1 MQFSIT
7 IGVFILMVLPFLILI
22 ISLIDAIVT
31 TNSINNL
38 FLVFLF
44 IFSFCDV
51 LLIYLTNYYQLREAK
66 THNVMYFLGT
76 PIGCFIISISFILS
90 IISSEKKGVIKW
102 RDRIYHY
109 SK

>member
-1 MQFSIT
+1 
-7 IGVFILMVLPFLILI
+7 
-22 ISLIDAIVT
+22 
-31 TNSINNL
+31 
-38 FLVFLF
+38 LF

-51 LLIYLTNYYQLREAK
+51 LFIYLTNYYQLREAK
-66 THNVMYFLGT
+66 THNVLYFLGT
-76 PIGCFIISISFILS
+76 PIGCFIISVSFILS